1 MASAAKTIVATGVS
15 SGLGFEALKQL
26 LAAPQPY
33 RVVLGA
39 RNTSGM
45 DESLR
50 DTAFEST
57 NKVEVLPL
65 DLADLK
71 GTRTFAEAALQK
83 IGDAKIDYLFLNAA
97 VTDPAVA
104 NPRGYRW
111 CESAVVNHV
120 AQFYLVHLLREKLE
134 ASKARIV
141 FVSSGAATSVPD
153 PSLVENALSSGS
165 GATGLSL
172 YSMTKFVQLLGAH
185 WWRRELTGVC
195 DVVAVSPGLVPGTGL
210 GRGGGISLP
219 TGSPDAKT
227 VPQGAQSMLA
237 ALTRSDFPEDPDRI
251 FLTSWGEWWDKS
263 VFEKT
268 LDKQLQ
274 DKWSFS
280 KEDIEKEA
288 GILAQG

>member
-1 MASAAKTIVATGVS
+1 MASAAKTIIATG
-15 SGLGFEALKQL
+15 GFEVLKQL
-26 LAAPQPY
+26 LQAPQPY

-39 RNTSGM
+39 RNPSGM
-45 DESLR
+45 QLSLR
-50 DTAFEST
+50 DVVFESA
-57 NKVEVLPL
+57 NKIEVLPL

-71 GTRTFAEAALQK
+71 GTRMFAEATMDA
-83 IGDAKIDYLFLNAA
+83 IGDAKVDYLLLNAA
-97 VTDPAVA
+97 ITKPAVV

-120 AQFYLVHLLREKLE
+120 AQFYLVHLLREKLV
-134 ASKARIV
+134 ASKSRII
-141 FVSSGAATSVPD
+141 FVSSGAVTSVSD
-153 PSLVENALSSGS
+153 PGAADEALKSGS
-165 GATGLSL
+165 GAAELVL
-172 YSMTKFVQLLGAH
+172 YRMTKFVQLLGAH

-195 DVVAVSPGLVPGTGL
+195 DVVAVSPGLVPGTGI
-210 GRGGGISLP
+210 GRGSSIKLP

-227 VPQGAQSMLA
+227 VPQGAQSLLA
-237 ALTRSDFPEDPDRI
+237 ALTRSDFPQDPDCI

-288 GILAQG
+288 GISA